1 MFPVQHMFPCTILQ
15 TAAAAAQAKPAN
27 ADLTAAERSGRGN
40 MRSSS
45 SSGNWHE

>member
-15 TAAAAAQAKPAN
+15 TAAAAPQAKPAY
-27 ADLTAAERSGRGN
+27 ADLTAAERSGRGDV
-40 MRSSS
+40 RSSS